1 MSKEDESESTSAGHF
16 PPNSKVTGVRCST
29 AAVITIFPTRALPKI
44 LIYKFKN
51 IITSMANDLWRMRK
65 NIKPRK

>member
-1 MSKEDESESTSAGHF
+1 MSKEDESESTNAGHF

-44 LIYKFKN
+44 LIYKFKKYYYIN
-51 IITSMANDLWRMRK
+51 GSFLLQSRLTR
-65 NIKPRK
+65 